1 LKLENSFDVP
11 VAPAEAWRVLTDVER
26 VAPCV
31 PGAALTEIVD
41 ENTYKGTIKVK
52 LGPVSL
58 SFDGEVSFTERDDE
72 AFTARLAAAGREGR
86 NRGSAN
92 ADVDFAL
99 SANGDGTKVSIVT
112 DLQLAG
118 PIAQYGRSQGVIASV
133 SAEMIDRFAACLKE
147 NILDDSQVD
156 AATSDTAAAPA
167 PAEPVAAAS
176 GFSIMLG
183 ALKRSICQFMRR
195 LIGKE

>member
-1 LKLENSFDVP
+1 MKLENSFDVP

-26 VAPCV
+26 IAPCV
-31 PGAALTEIVD
+31 PGAALTEVVD

-52 LGPVSL
+52 LGPVNL
-58 SFDGEVSFTERDDE
+58 AFDGEVAFKERNDA
-72 AFTARLAAAGREGR
+72 AFTARLAAAGREAR

-99 SANGDGTKVSIVT
+99 TPEGGGTRVSIVT

-133 SAEMIDRFAACLKE
+133 SAEMIDRFAACLQE
-147 NILDDSQVD
+147 NIIGSGPAD
-156 AATSDTAAAPA
+156 AAADDTVASGA
-167 PAEPVAAAS
+167 PAEPVAAS

-183 ALKRSICQFMRR
+183 ALKRSLCRFVRR
-195 LIGKE
+195 LLGKE

>member
-1 LKLENSFDVP
+1 MKLENSFDVP
-11 VAPAEAWRVLTDVER
+11 VAPAEAWRVLIDVER

-31 PGAALTEIVD
+31 PGAALTEVVD
-41 ENTYKGTIKVK
+41 ANTYKGTIKVK

-58 SFDGEVSFTERDDE
+58 AFDGEVAFTERDDD

-92 ADVDFAL
+92 AEVDFAL
-99 SANGDGTKVSIVT
+99 TANGDGTKVSIVT

-147 NILDDSQVD
+147 NILDDRPADD
-156 AATSDTAAAPA
+156 A
-167 PAEPVAAAS
+167 
-176 GFSIMLG
+176 G
-183 ALKRSICQFMRR
+183 ADEYSARTGRRR
-195 LIGKE
+195 LRVLHYAGRAQAIDLPIHAPVDRKGMMP

>member
-1 LKLENSFDVP
+1 MKLENSFDVP
-11 VAPAEAWRVLTDVER
+11 VAPAEAWRVLIDVER

-41 ENTYKGTIKVK
+41 ANTYKGTIKVK

-58 SFDGEVSFTERDDE
+58 SFDGEVKFTERDDD

-99 SANGDGTKVSIVT
+99 TPNGDGTTVSIVT

-147 NILDDSQVD
+147 NILSDD
-156 AATSDTAAAPA
+156 AAGENAETHQPA
-167 PAEPVAAAS
+167 GPAEPVAAAS

>member
-1 LKLENSFDVP
+1 MKLENSFDVP
-11 VAPAEAWRVLTDVER
+11 VAPAEAWRVLIDVER

-31 PGAALTEIVD
+31 PGAALTEVVD
-41 ENTYKGTIKVK
+41 ANTYKGTIKVK

-58 SFDGEVSFTERDDE
+58 AFDGEVSFTERDDD

-99 SANGDGTKVSIVT
+99 AANGDGTKVSIVT

-147 NILDDSQVD
+147 NILDDKSSD
-156 AATSDTAAAPA
+156 AADAETAAAPA

-176 GFSIMLG
+176 GISIMLG
-183 ALKRSICQFMRR
+183 ALKRSICRFMRR
-195 LIGKE
+195 LTGKE